1 MRFLHI
7 SDIHLGK
14 LLFQQNLLEI
24 QGLHKAGRFKSI
36 IFLFAEVERLLSMPA
51 RCPAF

>member
-24 QGLHKAGRFKSI
+24 QIDLLNQI
-36 IFLFAEVERLLSMPA
+36 INYLVDNDIDVLIMA
-51 RCPAF
+51 

>member
-24 QGLHKAGRFKSI
+24 QVD
-36 IFLFAEVERLLSMPA
+36 LFISNN
-51 RCPAF
+51 